1 MENLSYVFDKHTL
14 SYNKRAVSNCSGRR
28 VIARD
33 ISGTRKSLLSI
44 YKMELTE
51 WFKQNGSEKTVSMLI
66 MEAGKET

>member
-1 MENLSYVFDKHTL
+1 MSLTNTH

-28 VIARD
+28 VIAGD
-33 ISGTRKSLLSI
+33 ISGTRKSLSI